1 MAFRQETKDVK
12 RAYEALADQ
21 VAALNDEKK
30 AIMELPNHLAEAVAN
45 ELQCDERLATVI
57 GEKEAKIALL
67 KEDHKAHMKDLQD
80 KLSNAEY
87 VIEKLTVLSKMPNRK

>member
-1 MAFRQETKDVK
+1 MALRQETKDVK

-30 AIMELPNHLAEAVAN
+30 SIMEAAAN